1 MLEPGFS
8 NWPSKVALL
17 TYRWSS
23 GELPHNQATAV
34 DVCIILCSFS
44 CNFTLV
50 NCILSFISWS
60 LNCTFC
66 IECVYQA
73 CPVSCAI
80 VPSVVIRSSLLSCCY
95 NSIRFYE
102 IKKKLSTSWRLNSGH
117 TMVLLYFAENFLSLT
132 QVHAV
137 RSFSLGSTTHTT
149 LSLCVDICKLS
160 HTNSVHE
167 LSAPEVFLY
176 TALLVCCHLP
186 LPLYLTLLIPP
197 KPGYLSY
204 APTSDEGVAGQ

>member
-102 IKKKLSTSWRLNSGH
+102 IKKKTLYLLETELWAHNGAIVFCGKLLISNSG
-117 TMVLLYFAENFLSLT
+117 TCCQELLPRFHDA
-132 QVHAV
+132 H
-137 RSFSLGSTTHTT
+137 FS
-149 LSLCVDICKLS
+149 
-160 HTNSVHE
+160 
-167 LSAPEVFLY
+167 
-176 TALLVCCHLP
+176 
-186 LPLYLTLLIPP
+186 
-197 KPGYLSY
+197 
-204 APTSDEGVAGQ
+204 